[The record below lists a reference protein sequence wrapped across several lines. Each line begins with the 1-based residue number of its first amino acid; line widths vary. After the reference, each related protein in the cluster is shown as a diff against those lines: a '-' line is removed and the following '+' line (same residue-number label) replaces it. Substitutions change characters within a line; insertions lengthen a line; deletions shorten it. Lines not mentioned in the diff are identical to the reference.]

1 MISASVIKAATA
13 AFAQLDTSGEDAQI
27 AELEQR
33 IAERQRALDTANERV
48 SILHGEI
55 LNYRGP
61 SGREIADALIAAS
74 SASAAALASPD
85 LDALKTERTNLQAAI
100 GELNRD
106 ITDLRAAIQTAQGAA
121 HARAVKTA
129 QPLLDEMM
137 ATARAH
143 GEAVLAIHAGVTSI
157 ARAVSR
163 HRLQEEEP
171 LKAAVDGLMGQWGL
185 LTFRR
190 SHPVPG
196 EIIDALRALNL
207 KGSALR
213 GGIVEEVGHG

>member
-1 MISASVIKAATA
+1 MISANVIKAATA
-13 AFAQLDTSGEDAQI
+13 AFAQLDTSAEDAHI
-27 AELEQR
+27 ADLEQQ

-55 LNYRGP
+55 LDYRGP
-61 SGREIADALIAAS
+61 SGREIADALMAAS

-106 ITDLRAAIQTAQGAA
+106 ITELRAAIQTTQGAA
-121 HARAVKTA
+121 HARAIEAA

-137 ATARAH
+137 DEFRTHAECA
-143 GEAVLAIHAGVTSI
+143 LALRAGVI
-157 ARAVSR
+157 AVARAVSR
-163 HRLQEEEP
+163 HRLKEEEP
-171 LKAAVDGLMGQWGL
+171 LKAALEGLMGQWGVL
-185 LTFRR
+185 PYRKTF
-190 SHPVPG
+190 PVPG
-196 EIIDALRALNL
+196 EVITALRALDL
-207 KGSALR
+207 KGPALR